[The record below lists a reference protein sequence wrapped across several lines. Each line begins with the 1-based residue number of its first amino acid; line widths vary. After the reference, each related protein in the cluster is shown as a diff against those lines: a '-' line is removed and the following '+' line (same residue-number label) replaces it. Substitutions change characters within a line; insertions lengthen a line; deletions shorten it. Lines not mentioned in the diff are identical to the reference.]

1 MKKWREGVNHWHLFY
16 DVDTGKIVG
25 RVGYNNYD
33 DTAIAK
39 FNDEDLGEYISLEH
53 AKEAVEA
60 QNYYEQHG
68 YVK

>member
-1 MKKWREGVNHWHLFY
+1 MKQWKKSANDWHLFY

-25 RVGYNNYD
+25 RVAFNSYTDTGIASYD
-33 DTAIAK
+33 DK
-39 FNDEDLGEYISLEH
+39 ELGEYITLEH